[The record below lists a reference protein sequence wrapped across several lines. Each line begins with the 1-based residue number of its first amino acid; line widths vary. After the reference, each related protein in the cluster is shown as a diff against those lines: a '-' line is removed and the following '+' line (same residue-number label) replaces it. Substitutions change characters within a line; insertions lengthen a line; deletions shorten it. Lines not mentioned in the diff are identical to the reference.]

1 MKDKATSIMN
11 KNPVTAT
18 ADLLISSAIM
28 LMNKNSI
35 TSLLIVK
42 KNTPIGIVNL
52 KNCLENE

>member
-1 MKDKATSIMN
+1 
-11 KNPVTAT
+11 
-18 ADLLISSAIM
+18 

-42 KNTPIGIVNL
+42 KNIPIGIVNL

>member
-1 MKDKATSIMN
+1 MN
-11 KNPVTAT
+11 KKPVTAT
-18 ADLLISSAIM
+18 PDLLISSAII

-42 KNTPIGIVNL
+42 NNTPIGIVNL